1 MSEWTIDKIEEL
13 TTELER
19 TKCALAAQVDDT
31 LNAIQSL
38 RKAEA
43 RAEEAETELTWYGEQ
58 WEAAALTVLGA
69 LGFPAWQQLPDPVDV
84 AAGIRML
91 SAERDKAEAR
101 AERAEKE
108 RAELRH
114 KLDCVPPN
122 MGNACNQIDVLARQR
137 NETQK
142 ANAALLVV
150 LGRWLPTECEAPGDG
165 RACREYLERA
175 EWCRGCEIKAA
186 LADPNP
192 GADYVPRADYLRA
205 CEKLGRAL
213 TDHQAELRRVAKA
226 VREACQ
232 RWLPR
237 DSCECLDDIDLDA
250 LVRGDK

>member
-38 RKAEA
+38 RKAEV

-122 MGNACNQIDVLARQR
+122 MGNACNQIDVLAKQV
-137 NETQK
+137 
-142 ANAALLVV
+142 AAL
-150 LGRWLPTECEAPGDG
+150 
-165 RACREYLERA
+165 RAALERIA
-175 EWCRGCEIKAA
+175 RNDIPDGDDPWGSARAA
-186 LADPNP
+186 LADPNL
-192 GADYVPRADYLRA
+192 GADWVP
-205 CEKLGRAL
+205 
-213 TDHQAELRRVAKA
+213 HAELRRVAEA
-226 VREACQ
+226 VQLRCAAYVVGCGFV
-232 RWLPR
+232 
-237 DSCECLDDIDLDA
+237 DDIELRKIAAGMMATDHVDLDA
-250 LVRGDK
+250 IVRGGK

>member
-38 RKAEA
+38 RKAEV

-142 ANAALLVV
+142 ANAALRAALKACVSASTMKLQEGCAHVV
-150 LGRWLPTECEAPGDG
+150 EGAWLNALNQ
-165 RACREYLERA
+165 AA
-175 EWCRGCEIKAA
+175 AA
-186 LADPNP
+186 LADPNL
-192 GADYVPRADYLRA
+192 GSDWVPRAELEA
-205 CEKLGRAL
+205 AL
-213 TDHQAELRRVAKA
+213 AALAVAQAGEANYQVELRRVSESEKE
-226 VREACQ
+226 R
-232 RWLPR
+232 P
-237 DSCECLDDIDLDA
+237 
-250 LVRGDK
+250 

>member
-1 MSEWTIDKIEEL
+1 MSTL
-13 TTELER
+13 TET
-19 TKCALAAQVDDT
+19 AVDAT
-31 LNAIQSL
+31 LDVTA
-38 RKAEA
+38 
-43 RAEEAETELTWYGEQ
+43 ELTWVE
-58 WEAAALTVLGA
+58 
-69 LGFPAWQQLPDPVDV
+69 QQLQLRDRLLATT
-84 AAGIRML
+84 AAKLG
-91 SAERDKAEAR
+91 EA
-101 AERAEKE
+101 
-108 RAELRH
+108 
-114 KLDCVPPN
+114 
-122 MGNACNQIDVLARQR
+122 
-137 NETQK
+137 QK
-142 ANAALLVV
+142 ANAAWRVV
-150 LGRWLPTECEAPGDG
+150 LRRWLPTECEAPGDG